1 MENIKLI
8 PKKKSFVN
16 INKMPRLSKNQ
27 KIRRDTISLLNEIKS
42 KLNPITFTALTGD
55 IQEKRIDAVKRIAD
69 KLKTLK
75 SSTETK
81 ITKKTLSKSV
91 QDVKQKATKTIQTA
105 YEKSQ
110 IKKAKGS
117 SIEIDNP
124 KSGIIWKELKEL
136 KGLTGSVRISLVE
149 NGNII
154 KTFVVDLDSKNS
166 DIYYNLYHDLD
177 YNEIFQEYPNTRL
190 IITRDENIKPQRIA
204 QAFKQG
210 TTNCLFVPII
220 NWCEDKANNS
230 TTDGTRKKYQSK
242 LNVAK
247 KLEEKY
253 RETGVVKEELQTIAD
268 KLQINI
274 TIKLPFA
281 TLDPLIEVKCNKK
294 QLTTFEYINTK
305 LNHIDGFTHNEI
317 INKKNKEIS
326 CEEMEQMYNDLRK
339 NNEYFIFKRNNN
351 SISSISTINNTYTLK
366 QDFNEFTN
374 EFKKYTGLNECYI
387 CDLQQTNLSQYVR
400 ASCNANLTI
409 DFKPIKDEDDEW
421 GTAPHAEKWGTAP
434 HAEKWGTA
442 PHAENKGGM
451 GDKSPHLNHM
461 DMAKAYKNVNKCNYY
476 EGYLGKITDFRKTD
490 KIVGIGI
497 YTITNL
503 VLPDKLKKLN
513 EKMLIWKNG
522 NPYPSPELEYLK
534 SEGATFDIIEG
545 CWGHYIDFDFTE
557 NKWLNIVD
565 DNREKTNTR
574 WYAKFVGTME
584 CCSDKESFYMN
595 AEKDYIQNLI
605 SYLPKDKYRTY
616 EDEVRFL
623 INKDNNRHL
632 THIASFIKSYTRINM
647 MEQLMSMD
655 YDDII
660 RVCVDGI
667 YYTGNYRCLNIFR
680 DEPKEIKQNLDTGMY
695 CSNYHHDFV
704 WASDAEFKPFYTREL
719 HTGVGGG
726 GKTHKQLTDKGN
738 IKVKYFAPSW
748 KLARKKAEEYNV
760 KVDVW
765 YNLLT
770 DDPARWG
777 AIARNYNVLVID
789 EVSMMSN
796 ESKEL
801 IMKRFYNCKIIMCGD
816 IGFQLDNI
824 GDGTPF
830 KKELFDYYEE
840 HNTNH
845 RVKCKKLL
853 FLLNKI
859 RKMMGLNLSSK
870 EIKDYIMF
878 NFKKIK
884 KIENYS
890 VNDMILTFTNKRKD
904 EFTEMYKDHEKY
916 YITENTQ
923 NYSNGEILFHKPLN
937 TRCEL
942 RHAYTTHSIQGET
955 TEHNLYIDIAHIN
968 YKKMLYTALSR
979 ARYYYQI
986 YLLVN

>member
-1 MENIKLI
+1 MENKIFTI
-8 PKKKSFVN
+8 Y
-16 INKMPRLSKNQ
+16 KMPRLSKNQ
-27 KIRRDTISLLNEIKS
+27 KVRRDTQKLLDSIKS
-42 KLNPITFTALTGD
+42 KLNPRTFTSLKGD

-69 KLKTLK
+69 RLSVLKG
-75 SSTETK
+75 STETG
-81 ITKKTLSKSV
+81 ITKKTFSKSV
-91 QDVKQKATKTIQTA
+91 REVKQKATKRIQTA

-149 NGNII
+149 DGNII

-166 DIYYNLYHDLD
+166 DIYYNLYHDVD
-177 YNEIFQEYPNTRL
+177 YNEIFQEYPNARL

-230 TTDGTRKKYQSK
+230 TTEGTRKKYTSK
-242 LNVAK
+242 LNVAR

-253 RETGVVKEELQTIAD
+253 RETGVVKEELQSIAD

-274 TIKLPFA
+274 IIKLPFA

-351 SISSISTINNTYTLK
+351 SISSISTVCNTYIQK

-387 CDLQQTNLSQYVR
+387 CDLQQTNLSQYIR

-409 DFKPIKDEDDEW
+409 DFKCYNEPDIEDIGNINENNEYYVKQTTASLERPLQEEIKD
-421 GTAPHAEKWGTAP
+421 
-434 HAEKWGTA
+434 
-442 PHAENKGGM
+442 N
-451 GDKSPHLNHM
+451 LNHM
-461 DMAKAYKNVNKCNYY
+461 DMAKAYRNVNMCNYY
-476 EGYLGKITDFRKTD
+476 QGYLGKITDFRKTD

-497 YTITNL
+497 YTIANL

-534 SEGATFDIIEG
+534 SEGAYFDITEG
-545 CWGHYIDFDFTE
+545 CWGHHIDFDFQE
-557 NKWLNIVD
+557 KEWLNIVD

-605 SYLPKDKYRTY
+605 SYLPEDKYRTY
-616 EDEVRFL
+616 DDEVRFL
-623 INKDNNRHL
+623 INKDSNRHL

-647 MEQLMSMD
+647 MEQLMSME
-655 YDDII
+655 YNDIV

-667 YYTGNYRCLNIFR
+667 YYTGNYPCLNIFR
-680 DEPKEIKQNLDTGMY
+680 DEPKEIKNNLDTGMY

-704 WASDAEFKPFYTREL
+704 WNCEAEFKPFVLREL

-770 DDPARWG
+770 DDPERWG
-777 AIARNYNVLVID
+777 NIARNYNVLVID

-801 IMKRFYNCKIIMCGD
+801 IMERFNHCKIIMCGD

-859 RKMMGLNLSSK
+859 RKMMAASPVVSSK
-870 EIKDYIMF
+870 EIKEYIMN

-890 VNDMILTFTNKRKD
+890 VNDMILTYTNKRKD
-904 EFTEMYKDHEKY
+904 EFTEMYKNLEKY

-923 NYSNGEILFHKPLN
+923 NYSNGEIILHKPEN

-942 RHAYTTHSIQGET
+942 RHAFTTHSIQGET
-955 TEHNLYIDIAHIN
+955 TEHNLYIDITHIN

-979 ARYYYQI
+979 ARYYDQI
-986 YLLVN
+986 YLLV

>member
-1 MENIKLI
+1 MENKIFTI
-8 PKKKSFVN
+8 Y
-16 INKMPRLSKNQ
+16 KMPRLSKNQ
-27 KIRRDTISLLNEIKS
+27 KIRKDTQKLLDEIKS
-42 KLNPITFTALTGD
+42 KLNPRTYTSFTSN
-55 IQEKRIDAVKRIAD
+55 IQEKRIDAVKRLAD
-69 KLKTLK
+69 KLQTLK

-81 ITKKTLSKSV
+81 ITKKTFSKSI
-91 QDVKQKATKTIQTA
+91 QQVKKQQVTKIQSA
-105 YEKSQ
+105 YQKSQ
-110 IKKAKGS
+110 IRKAKGN

-124 KSGIIWKELKEL
+124 KSGVIWKELKEL
-136 KGLTGSVRISLVE
+136 KGLSGSVRISLVE
-149 NGNII
+149 DGNII
-154 KTFVVDLDSKNS
+154 KTFVVDLDAKNS
-166 DIYYNLYHDLD
+166 DIYFNLYHDVD
-177 YNEIFQEYPNTRL
+177 YNEIFQEYPNARL

-210 TTNCLFVPII
+210 TTNCLFLPII

-230 TTDGTRKKYQSK
+230 TTEGTRKKYQSK

-253 RETGVVKEELQTIAD
+253 RESGVVKEELQSIAD

-274 TIKLPFA
+274 TIKLPFD
-281 TLDPLIEVKCNKK
+281 TLEPLIETKCNKK

-317 INKKNKEIS
+317 INKKYKEIS
-326 CEEMEQMYNDLRK
+326 CEEMELMYNNLKSNGD
-339 NNEYFIFKRNNN
+339 YFIFKRNNN
-351 SISSISTINNTYTLK
+351 SISSISTVCNTYIQK

-374 EFKKYTGLNECYI
+374 EFKKYTGLSECYI

-409 DFKPIKDEDDEW
+409 DFKKNTNDDDDDNEEDYGEY
-421 GTAPHAEKWGTAP
+421 
-434 HAEKWGTA
+434 
-442 PHAENKGGM
+442 NC
-451 GDKSPHLNHM
+451 M
-461 DMAKAYKNVNKCNYY
+461 DMEKAYRNVNKCNYY
-476 EGYLGKITDFRKTD
+476 HGYLGKITDFRKTD

-522 NPYPSPELEYLK
+522 NPYPSPELEYLR
-534 SEGATFDIIEG
+534 SEGAYFDITEG
-545 CWGHYIDFDFTE
+545 CWGHHIDFDFKE
-557 NKWLNIVD
+557 QEWLNIVD

-574 WYAKFVGTME
+574 WYAKFVGMME
-584 CCSDKESFYMN
+584 CYSEKESFYMN

-605 SYLPKDKYRTY
+605 SYLPEDKYRTY
-616 EDEVRFL
+616 DDEVRFL
-623 INKDNNRHL
+623 INKDSNRHL

-647 MEQLMSMD
+647 MEQLMSMEYND
-655 YDDII
+655 VI

-667 YYTGNYRCLNIFR
+667 YYYNDYSYLNIFR
-680 DEPKEIKQNLDTGMY
+680 KEEKEIKNNLDTGMY
-695 CSNYHHDFV
+695 CSNYIHDFI
-704 WASDAEFKPFYTREL
+704 WNCEAEFKPFVLREL

-770 DDPARWG
+770 DDPEKWG

-801 IMKRFYNCKIIMCGD
+801 IMERFNRCKIIMCGD

-824 GDGTPF
+824 GEGTPF

-859 RKMMGLNLSSK
+859 RIMMASSPVVSSK
-870 EIKDYIMF
+870 DIRDYIIN

-884 KIENYS
+884 DIPNYS
-890 VNDMILTFTNKRKD
+890 VNDMILTYTNKRKD
-904 EFTEMYKDHEKY
+904 EFTEMYKHLDKY

-923 NYSNGEILFHKPLN
+923 NYSNGEIVLHKPEN

-955 TEHNLYIDIAHIN
+955 TEHNLYIDIKHIN

-979 ARYYYQI
+979 ARYYDQI
-986 YLLVN
+986 YLLV

>member
-8 PKKKSFVN
+8 PKKKSLHN
-16 INKMPRLSKNQ
+16 IKMPRLSKNQ
-27 KIRRDTISLLNEIKS
+27 KIRRDTQKLLDSIKS
-42 KLNPITFTALTGD
+42 KLNPRTFTSLKSD
-55 IQEKRIDAVKRIAD
+55 IEEKRIDSVKRLAD

-75 SSTETK
+75 TSTQTG
-81 ITKKTLSKSV
+81 ITKKTFSKSV
-91 QDVKQKATKTIQTA
+91 QEVKQKASKRIQTA

-124 KSGIIWKELKEL
+124 RSGIIWKELKEL
-136 KGLTGSVRISLVE
+136 KGFTGSVRISLVE
-149 NGNII
+149 DGNII

-177 YNEIFQEYPNTRL
+177 YNEIFQEYPNAKL

-220 NWCEDKANNS
+220 NWCQEKAANAVS
-230 TTDGTRKKYQSK
+230 DGTRKKYQSK
-242 LNVAK
+242 LNVTK

-253 RETGVVKEELQTIAD
+253 RETGVVKEELQSIAD

-274 TIKLPFA
+274 IIKLPFA

-326 CEEMEQMYNDLRK
+326 CEQMEQMYNDLRK

-351 SISSISTINNTYTLK
+351 SISSISTINNTYIQK

-387 CDLQQTNLSQYVR
+387 CDLQQTNLSQYIR

-409 DFKPIKDEDDEW
+409 DFKQVHPELEDIVIDLGEY
-421 GTAPHAEKWGTAP
+421 KC
-434 HAEKWGTA
+434 
-442 PHAENKGGM
+442 
-451 GDKSPHLNHM
+451 M
-461 DMAKAYKNVNKCNYY
+461 DMEKAYRNVNKCNYY
-476 EGYLGKITDFRKTD
+476 KGYLGKITDFRKTD

-503 VLPDKLKKLN
+503 ILPDKLKKLN

-522 NPYPSPELEYLK
+522 NPYPSPELEYLR
-534 SEGATFDIIEG
+534 SEGAYFDIIEG
-545 CWGHYIDFDFTE
+545 CWGHHIDFDFLE
-557 NKWLNIVD
+557 NEWLNVVD
-565 DNREKTNTR
+565 DNREKTSTK

-584 CCSDKESFYMN
+584 CFSDKESFYMN
-595 AEKDYIQNLI
+595 AEKDYIKNLI
-605 SYLPKDKYRTY
+605 SYLPEDKYRTY
-616 EDEVRFL
+616 DDEVRFL
-623 INKDNNRHL
+623 INKDTNRHL

-647 MEQLMSMD
+647 IEQLMSME

-667 YYTGNYRCLNIFR
+667 YYTGNYPCLNIFR
-680 DEPKEIKQNLDTGMY
+680 KEEKEIKNNLDTGMY
-695 CSNYHHDFV
+695 CSNYIHDFV
-704 WASDAEFKPFYTREL
+704 WNCEAEFKPNYKREL

-770 DDPARWG
+770 DDPERWG

-801 IMKRFYNCKIIMCGD
+801 IMKRFNRCKIIMCGD

-845 RVKCKKLL
+845 RVKCDRLL
-853 FLLNKI
+853 FLLKNI
-859 RKMMGLNLSSK
+859 RKMMASNLSSK
-870 EIKDYIMF
+870 EIKEYIMN

-890 VNDMILTFTNKRKD
+890 VNDMILTYTNKRKD

-923 NYSNGEILFHKPLN
+923 NYSNGEIVLHKPEN

-955 TEHNLYIDIAHIN
+955 TEHNLYIDITHIN

-979 ARYYYQI
+979 ARYYDQI
-986 YLLVN
+986 YLLV

>member
-1 MENIKLI
+1 M
-8 PKKKSFVN
+8 KKKSFD
-16 INKMPRLSKNQ
+16 IYNKMPRLSKNQ
-27 KIRRDTISLLNEIKS
+27 KIRRDTFKLLDEIKS
-42 KLNPITFTALTGD
+42 KLNPKTFTAFRND

-75 SSTETK
+75 GSTETG
-81 ITKKTLSKSV
+81 ITKKTFSKSV
-91 QDVKQKATKTIQTA
+91 QEVKQKATKRIQTA

-149 NGNII
+149 DGNTI
-154 KTFVVDLDSKNS
+154 KSFVVDLDAKNS

-177 YNEIFQEYPNTRL
+177 YNDIFQEYPDARL

-230 TTDGTRKKYQSK
+230 TTEATRKKYQSK
-242 LNVAK
+242 LNVAR

-274 TIKLPFA
+274 TIKLPFSS
-281 TLDPLIEVKCNKK
+281 LDPLIETKCNKK

-305 LNHIDGFTHNEI
+305 LNHIDGFTHNQI
-317 INKKNKEIS
+317 INRKNKEIS

-339 NNEYFIFKRNNN
+339 NKEWCIFKRNNN
-351 SISSISTINNTYTLK
+351 SISSISTINNTYIQK

-374 EFKKYTGLNECYI
+374 EFKKYTGLSECYI

-409 DFKPIKDEDDEW
+409 DFKEENDNEGGIEDI
-421 GTAPHAEKWGTAP
+421 
-434 HAEKWGTA
+434 
-442 PHAENKGGM
+442 
-451 GDKSPHLNHM
+451 SPNHM
-461 DMAKAYKNVNKCNYY
+461 DMEKAYKNVNKCNYY
-476 EGYLGKITDFRKTD
+476 QGYLGKITDAVRKTN
-490 KIVGIGI
+490 KIVTIGI

-503 VLPDKLKKLN
+503 VLPYKLDKYNK
-513 EKMLIWKNG
+513 KMLIWKNG
-522 NPYPSPELEYLK
+522 TPYPSPELEYLK
-534 SEGATFDIIEG
+534 SKGATFDIIEG
-545 CWGHYIDFDFTE
+545 CWGHHIDFDFLE
-557 NKWLNIVD
+557 NEWLNIVD

-595 AEKDYIQNLI
+595 AEKEYIQNLI
-605 SYLPKDKYRTY
+605 SYLPDDKYRTY
-616 EDEVRFL
+616 DDEIRFL
-623 INKDNNRHL
+623 VNKDSNRHL

-647 MEQLMSMD
+647 MEQLMSMN

-667 YYTGNYRCLNIFR
+667 YYTGNYPCLNIFR

-695 CSNYHHDFV
+695 CSNYCHNFV
-704 WASDAEFKPFYTREL
+704 WNCNAEFKPFYKTEL

-726 GKTHKQLTDKGN
+726 GKTHKQLSDTGN

-770 DDPARWG
+770 DDPEKWG
-777 AIARNYNVLVID
+777 TIARNYNVLVID

-801 IMKRFYNCKIIMCGD
+801 IIKRFNKCKIIMCGD
-816 IGFQLDNI
+816 IGYQLDNI
-824 GDGTPF
+824 GNGTPF

-859 RKMMGLNLSSK
+859 RKMMASSPVVSSK
-870 EIKDYIMF
+870 EIKEYIIN

-884 KIENYS
+884 DIPNYS
-890 VNDMILTFTNKRKD
+890 VNDMILTYTNKRKD
-904 EFTEMYKDHEKY
+904 EFTEMYKHLDKY

-923 NYSNGEILFHKPLN
+923 NYSNGEIVLHKPLN

-955 TEHNLYIDIAHIN
+955 TEHNLYIDITHIN

-979 ARYYYQI
+979 ARYYDQI
-986 YLLVN
+986 YLLL

>member
-1 MENIKLI
+1 M
-8 PKKKSFVN
+8 KKKSFD
-16 INKMPRLSKNQ
+16 IYNKMPRLSKNQ
-27 KIRRDTISLLNEIKS
+27 KVRRDTLKLLDEIKS
-42 KLNPITFTALTGD
+42 KLNPRTFTSFRGD

-75 SSTETK
+75 GSTETG
-81 ITKKTLSKSV
+81 ITKKTFSKSV
-91 QDVKQKATKTIQTA
+91 QEVKQKATKRIQTA

-110 IKKAKGS
+110 IKKAKGN

-149 NGNII
+149 DGNII
-154 KTFVVDLDSKNS
+154 KTFVVDLDAKNS
-166 DIYYNLYHDLD
+166 DIYYNLYHDVD
-177 YNEIFQEYPNTRL
+177 YNEIFQEYPNARL

-253 RETGVVKEELQTIAD
+253 RETGVVKEELQSIAD

-274 TIKLPFA
+274 IIKLPFA

-351 SISSISTINNTYTLK
+351 SISSISTINNTYIQK

-387 CDLQQTNLSQYVR
+387 CDLRQTNLSQYIR

-409 DFKPIKDEDDEW
+409 DFKTNENEDEDEEE
-421 GTAPHAEKWGTAP
+421 GYGEY
-434 HAEKWGTA
+434 
-442 PHAENKGGM
+442 NC
-451 GDKSPHLNHM
+451 M
-461 DMAKAYKNVNKCNYY
+461 DMEKAYKNVNKCNYY
-476 EGYLGKITDFRKTD
+476 QGYLGKITDFRKTD

-497 YTITNL
+497 YTIINL

-534 SEGATFDIIEG
+534 SEGATFDITEG
-545 CWGHYIDFDFTE
+545 CWGHHIDFDFQE
-557 NKWLNIVD
+557 KEWLNIVD

-574 WYAKFVGTME
+574 WYAKFVGIME
-584 CCSDKESFYMN
+584 CCTDKESFYMN

-605 SYLPKDKYRTY
+605 SYLPEDKYRTY
-616 EDEVRFL
+616 DDEVRFM
-623 INKDNNRHL
+623 INKDSNRHL

-667 YYTGNYRCLNIFR
+667 YHYNDYNCLNIFR
-680 DEPKEIKQNLDTGMY
+680 TEEKEIKNNLDTGMY
-695 CSNYHHDFV
+695 CSNYIHDFI
-704 WASDAEFKPFYTREL
+704 WNCDAEFKPFVLREL

-726 GKTHKQLTDKGN
+726 GKTHKQLTDTGN

-770 DDPARWG
+770 DDPEKWG

-801 IMKRFYNCKIIMCGD
+801 IMERFNHCKIIMCGD
-816 IGFQLDNI
+816 IGYQLDNI
-824 GDGTPF
+824 GEGTPF

-859 RKMMGLNLSSK
+859 RKMMASSPVVSSK
-870 EIKDYIMF
+870 EIKEYIIN

-884 KIENYS
+884 KIKNYS
-890 VNDMILTFTNKRKD
+890 VNDMILTYTNKRKD
-904 EFTEMYKDHEKY
+904 EFTEMYKHLDKY

-923 NYSNGEILFHKPLN
+923 NYSNGEIVLHKPEN

-955 TEHNLYIDIAHIN
+955 TEHNLYIDITHIN

-979 ARYYYQI
+979 ARYYDQI
-986 YLLVN
+986 YLLV

>member
-1 MENIKLI
+1 MKI
-8 PKKKSFVN
+8 KSFVN
-16 INKMPRLSKNQ
+16 INKMPRLSKNE
-27 KIRRDTISLLNEIKS
+27 KVRRDTLKLLNEIKS
-42 KLNPITFTALTGD
+42 KLNPRTFTAFRGD

-69 KLKTLK
+69 RLNVLKG
-75 SSTETK
+75 STETG
-81 ITKKTLSKSV
+81 ITKKTFSKSV
-91 QDVKQKATKTIQTA
+91 QDVKQKATKRIQTA

-110 IKKAKGS
+110 IKKAKGN

-149 NGNII
+149 DGNII

-166 DIYYNLYHDLD
+166 DIYYNLYHDVD
-177 YNEIFQEYPNTRL
+177 YNEIFQEYPNARL

-220 NWCEDKANNS
+220 NWCEEKANNS
-230 TTDGTRKKYQSK
+230 TTEATRKKYQSK

-253 RETGVVKEELQTIAD
+253 RETGVVKEELQSIAD

-274 TIKLPFA
+274 TIKLPFDS
-281 TLDPLIEVKCNKK
+281 LDPLIETKCNKK

-339 NNEYFIFKRNNN
+339 NKEYFIFKRNNN
-351 SISSISTINNTYTLK
+351 SISSISTICNTYIQK

-374 EFKKYTGLNECYI
+374 EFKKYTGLAECYI
-387 CDLQQTNLSQYVR
+387 CDLQQTNLSQYIR

-409 DFKPIKDEDDEW
+409 DFKSVNEPDVEDIGNVSKDSEFYVNDE
-421 GTAPHAEKWGTAP
+421 
-434 HAEKWGTA
+434 
-442 PHAENKGGM
+442 
-451 GDKSPHLNHM
+451 GDKSPYGEYNCM
-461 DMAKAYKNVNKCNYY
+461 DMEKAYKNVNKCNYY
-476 EGYLGKITDFRKTD
+476 HGYLGKITDFRKTD
-490 KIVGIGI
+490 KIVTIGI

-545 CWGHYIDFDFTE
+545 CWGHHIDFDFTD

-605 SYLPKDKYRTY
+605 SYLPEDKYKTY
-616 EDEVRFL
+616 DDEVRFMV
-623 INKDNNRHL
+623 NKDSNRHL

-667 YYTGNYRCLNIFR
+667 YYYNDYTCLNIFR
-680 DEPKEIKQNLDTGMY
+680 IEEKEIKNNLDTGMY
-695 CSNYHHDFV
+695 CSNYIHDFI
-704 WASDAEFKPFYTREL
+704 WNCDAEFKPNYKREL

-726 GKTHKQLTDKGN
+726 GKTHKQLTDTGN

-770 DDPARWG
+770 DDPEKWG

-801 IMKRFYNCKIIMCGD
+801 IMERFNHCKIIMCGD

-824 GDGTPF
+824 GEGTPF

-859 RKMMGLNLSSK
+859 RKMMASSPVVSSK
-870 EIKDYIMF
+870 EIKEYIMN

-890 VNDMILTFTNKRKD
+890 VNDMILTYTNKRKD

-923 NYSNGEILFHKPLN
+923 NYSNGEIVLHKPLN

-955 TEHNLYIDIAHIN
+955 TEHNLYIDITHIN
-968 YKKMLYTALSR
+968 YKKMIYTALSR
-979 ARYYYQI
+979 ARYYDQI
-986 YLLVN
+986 YLLV

>member
-1 MENIKLI
+1 M
-8 PKKKSFVN
+8 KKKSFD
-16 INKMPRLSKNQ
+16 IYNKMPRLSKNQ
-27 KIRRDTISLLNEIKS
+27 KIRRDTLKLLDEIKS
-42 KLNPITFTALTGD
+42 KLNPRTFTSFRGD

-75 SSTETK
+75 GSTETG
-81 ITKKTLSKSV
+81 ITKKTFSKSV
-91 QDVKQKATKTIQTA
+91 QEVKQKATKRIQTA

-110 IKKAKGS
+110 IKKAKGN

-149 NGNII
+149 DGNII
-154 KTFVVDLDSKNS
+154 KTFVVDLDAKNS
-166 DIYYNLYHDLD
+166 DIYYNLYHDVD
-177 YNEIFQEYPNTRL
+177 YNEIFQEYPNARL

-230 TTDGTRKKYQSK
+230 TTESTRKKYQSK

-253 RETGVVKEELQTIAD
+253 RETGVVKEELQSIAD

-274 TIKLPFA
+274 TIKLPFDS
-281 TLDPLIEVKCNKK
+281 LDPLIETKCNKK

-317 INKKNKEIS
+317 INRKNKEIS

-351 SISSISTINNTYTLK
+351 SISSISTINNTYIQK

-374 EFKKYTGLNECYI
+374 EFKKYTGLAECYI
-387 CDLQQTNLSQYVR
+387 CDLQQTNLSQYIR

-409 DFKPIKDEDDEW
+409 DFNEDEDEDYGEY
-421 GTAPHAEKWGTAP
+421 
-434 HAEKWGTA
+434 
-442 PHAENKGGM
+442 NC
-451 GDKSPHLNHM
+451 M
-461 DMAKAYKNVNKCNYY
+461 DMEKAYKNVNKCNYY
-476 EGYLGKITDFRKTD
+476 QGYLGKITDFRKTD
-490 KIVGIGI
+490 KIVTIGI

-545 CWGHYIDFDFTE
+545 CWGHHINFDFQE
-557 NKWLNIVD
+557 KEWLNIVD

-605 SYLPKDKYRTY
+605 SYLPEDKYRTY
-616 EDEVRFL
+616 DDEVRFM
-623 INKDNNRHL
+623 INKDSNRHL

-667 YYTGNYRCLNIFR
+667 YHYNDYTCLNIFR
-680 DEPKEIKQNLDTGMY
+680 KEEKEIKNNLDTGMY
-695 CSNYHHDFV
+695 CSNYIHDFV
-704 WASDAEFKPFYTREL
+704 WNCDAEFKPFVLREL

-726 GKTHKQLTDKGN
+726 GKTHKQLTDTGN

-770 DDPARWG
+770 DDPERWG

-801 IMKRFYNCKIIMCGD
+801 IMERFNHCRIIMCGD
-816 IGFQLDNI
+816 IGYQLDNI
-824 GDGTPF
+824 GEGTPF

-859 RKMMGLNLSSK
+859 RKMMASSPVVSSK
-870 EIKDYIMF
+870 EIKEYIIN

-890 VNDMILTFTNKRKD
+890 VNDMILTYTNKRKD
-904 EFTEMYKDHEKY
+904 EFTEMYKDLEKY

-923 NYSNGEILFHKPLN
+923 NYSNGEIVLHKPLN

-955 TEHNLYIDIAHIN
+955 TEHNLYIDITHIN

-979 ARYYYQI
+979 ARYYDQI
-986 YLLVN
+986 YLLI

>member
-1 MENIKLI
+1 MENNLNS
-8 PKKKSFVN
+8 KKKISLDN

-27 KIRRDTISLLNEIKS
+27 KVRRDTQKLLDEIKS
-42 KLNPITFTALTGD
+42 KLNPRTFTSFRDD

-75 SSTETK
+75 GSTETG
-81 ITKKTLSKSV
+81 ITKKTFSKSV
-91 QDVKQKATKTIQTA
+91 QEVKQKATKRIQTA

-149 NGNII
+149 DGNII
-154 KTFVVDLDSKNS
+154 KTFVVDLDAKNS
-166 DIYYNLYHDLD
+166 DIYFNLYHDVD
-177 YNEIFQEYPNTRL
+177 YNEIFQEYPNAKL

-230 TTDGTRKKYQSK
+230 TTDGTKKKYQSK

-253 RETGVVKEELQTIAD
+253 RETGVVKEELQSIAD

-274 TIKLPFA
+274 IIKLPFA

-326 CEEMEQMYNDLRK
+326 CEEMEQMYNELRK

-351 SISSISTINNTYTLK
+351 SISSISTINNTYIQK

-387 CDLQQTNLSQYVR
+387 CDLQQTNLSQYIR

-409 DFKPIKDEDDEW
+409 DFKKNENEDEDEDE
-421 GTAPHAEKWGTAP
+421 
-434 HAEKWGTA
+434 WGTA

-451 GDKSPHLNHM
+451 GDKSPYGEYNCM
-461 DMAKAYKNVNKCNYY
+461 DMEKAYKNVNKCNYY
-476 EGYLGKITDFRKTD
+476 KGYLGKITDFRKTD

-513 EKMLIWKNG
+513 EKMLIWKND
-522 NPYPSPELEYLK
+522 NPYPSPELEYLR
-534 SEGATFDIIEG
+534 SEGATFDINEG
-545 CWGHYIDFDFTE
+545 CWGHHIDFDFQE
-557 NKWLNIVD
+557 KEWLNIVD

-605 SYLPKDKYRTY
+605 SYLPEDKYKTY
-616 EDEVRFL
+616 DDEVRFL
-623 INKDNNRHL
+623 INKDSNRHL

-655 YDDII
+655 YDDLI

-667 YYTGNYRCLNIFR
+667 YHYNDYTCLNIFR
-680 DEPKEIKQNLDTGMY
+680 KEEKEIKNNLDTGMY
-695 CSNYHHDFV
+695 CSNYIHDFV
-704 WASDAEFKPFYTREL
+704 WNCEAEFKPNYKREL

-770 DDPARWG
+770 DDPERWG

-801 IMKRFYNCKIIMCGD
+801 IMERFNRCKIIMCGD

-845 RVKCKKLL
+845 RVKCDRLL
-853 FLLNKI
+853 FLLKNI
-859 RKMMGLNLSSK
+859 RRMMAKNLSSK
-870 EIKDYIMF
+870 EIKEYIMF

-884 KIENYS
+884 KIKNYS
-890 VNDMILTFTNKRKD
+890 VNDMILTYTNKRKD
-904 EFTEMYKDHEKY
+904 EFTEMYKDLEKY

-923 NYSNGEILFHKPLN
+923 NYSNGEIVLYKPEN

-955 TEHNLYIDIAHIN
+955 TEHNLYIDITHIN

-979 ARYYYQI
+979 ARYYDQI
-986 YLLVN
+986 YLLV

>member
-1 MENIKLI
+1 MEI
-8 PKKKSFVN
+8 KSFDN
-16 INKMPRLSKNQ
+16 INKMPKLSKND
-27 KIRRDTISLLNEIKS
+27 KIRKDTLNLLESSKD
-42 KLNPITFTALTGD
+42 KLNRLTYLS
-55 IQEKRIDAVKRIAD
+55 IKNRINERRIDAVKNIAN
-69 KLKTLK
+69 KLKDIKL
-75 SSTETK
+75 STEK
-81 ITKKTLSKSV
+81 NIVLKDLRKAGER
-91 QDVKQKATKTIQTA
+91 VKQKASIRIQTA

-110 IKKAKGS
+110 IKKARGS

-149 NGNII
+149 DGNII
-154 KTFVVDLDSKNS
+154 KTFVVDLDAKNS
-166 DIYYNLYHDLD
+166 DIYFNLYHDVD
-177 YNEIFQEYPNTRL
+177 YNEIFQEYPNARL

-230 TTDGTRKKYQSK
+230 ATDGTRKKYQSK

-253 RETGVVKEELQTIAD
+253 RETGVVKEELQSIAD

-274 TIKLPFA
+274 IIKLPFA

-351 SISSISTINNTYTLK
+351 SISSISTINNTYIQK

-374 EFKKYTGLNECYI
+374 EFKKYVGLNECYI
-387 CDLQQTNLSQYVR
+387 CDLRQTNLSQYVR

-409 DFKPIKDEDDEW
+409 DFKEETECEYEDDI
-421 GTAPHAEKWGTAP
+421 
-434 HAEKWGTA
+434 
-442 PHAENKGGM
+442 
-451 GDKSPHLNHM
+451 SPNHM

-476 EGYLGKITDFRKTD
+476 QGYLGKITDFRKTD

-557 NKWLNIVD
+557 TEWLNIVD

-616 EDEVRFL
+616 EDEVRFM
-623 INKDNNRHL
+623 INKDSNRHL

-647 MEQLMSMD
+647 MEQLMSME
-655 YDDII
+655 YNDIV

-667 YYTGNYRCLNIFR
+667 YYTGNYPCLNIFR
-680 DEPKEIKQNLDTGMY
+680 DEPKEIKKNLDTGMY
-695 CSNYHHDFV
+695 CSNYRHDFV
-704 WASDAEFKPFYTREL
+704 WNCEAEFKPFVLREL

-770 DDPARWG
+770 DDPERWG

-801 IMKRFYNCKIIMCGD
+801 IMKRFNRCKIIMCGD
-816 IGFQLDNI
+816 IGYQLDNI

-859 RKMMGLNLSSK
+859 RKMIASSHVVSSK
-870 EIKDYIMF
+870 EIKEYIIN

-904 EFTEMYKDHEKY
+904 EFTEMYKDLEKY

-923 NYSNGEILFHKPLN
+923 NYSNGEIILHKPEN

-942 RHAYTTHSIQGET
+942 RHAFTTHSIQGET
-955 TEHNLYIDIAHIN
+955 TEHNLYIDITHIN

-979 ARYYYQI
+979 ARYYDQI
-986 YLLVN
+986 YLLV

>member
-1 MENIKLI
+1 MENKIFTI
-8 PKKKSFVN
+8 Y
-16 INKMPRLSKNQ
+16 KMPRLSKNQ
-27 KIRRDTISLLNEIKS
+27 KIRKDTQKLLDSIKS
-42 KLNPITFTALTGD
+42 KLNPRTYTSFTSN
-55 IQEKRIDAVKRIAD
+55 IQEKRIDAVKRLAD
-69 KLKTLK
+69 KLQTLK

-81 ITKKTLSKSV
+81 ITKKTFSKSI
-91 QDVKQKATKTIQTA
+91 QQVKKQQVTKIQSA
-105 YEKSQ
+105 YQKSQ
-110 IKKAKGS
+110 IRKAKGN

-124 KSGIIWKELKEL
+124 KSGVIWKELKEL
-136 KGLTGSVRISLVE
+136 KGLSGSVRISLVE
-149 NGNII
+149 DGNII
-154 KTFVVDLDSKNS
+154 KTFVVDLDAKNS
-166 DIYYNLYHDLD
+166 DIYFNLYHDVD
-177 YNEIFQEYPNTRL
+177 YNEIFQEYPNARL

-210 TTNCLFVPII
+210 TTNCLFLPII

-230 TTDGTRKKYQSK
+230 TTEGTRKKYQSK

-253 RETGVVKEELQTIAD
+253 RESGVVKEELQSIAD

-274 TIKLPFA
+274 TIKLPFD
-281 TLDPLIEVKCNKK
+281 TLEPLIETKCNKK

-317 INKKNKEIS
+317 INKKYKEIS
-326 CEEMEQMYNDLRK
+326 CEEMELMYNNLKSNGD
-339 NNEYFIFKRNNN
+339 YFIFKRNNN
-351 SISSISTINNTYTLK
+351 SISSISTVCNTYIQK

-374 EFKKYTGLNECYI
+374 EFKKYTGLSECYI
-387 CDLQQTNLSQYVR
+387 CDLQQTNLSQYIR

-409 DFKPIKDEDDEW
+409 DFKKNTNDDDDDNEEDYGEY
-421 GTAPHAEKWGTAP
+421 
-434 HAEKWGTA
+434 
-442 PHAENKGGM
+442 NC
-451 GDKSPHLNHM
+451 M

-476 EGYLGKITDFRKTD
+476 HGYLGKITDFRKTD

-522 NPYPSPELEYLK
+522 NPYPSPELEYLR
-534 SEGATFDIIEG
+534 SEGAYFDITEG
-545 CWGHYIDFDFTE
+545 CWGHHIDFDFKE
-557 NKWLNIVD
+557 QEWLNIVD

-574 WYAKFVGTME
+574 WYAKFVGMME
-584 CCSDKESFYMN
+584 CYSEKESFYMN

-605 SYLPKDKYRTY
+605 SYLPEDKYRTY
-616 EDEVRFL
+616 DDEVRFL
-623 INKDNNRHL
+623 INKDSNRHL

-647 MEQLMSMD
+647 MEQLMSMEYND
-655 YDDII
+655 VI

-667 YYTGNYRCLNIFR
+667 YYTGNYSYLNIFR
-680 DEPKEIKQNLDTGMY
+680 KEEKEIKNNLDTGMY
-695 CSNYHHDFV
+695 CSNYYHDFV
-704 WASDAEFKPFYTREL
+704 WNCEAEFKPNYKREL

-770 DDPARWG
+770 DDPEKWG

-801 IMKRFYNCKIIMCGD
+801 IMERFNRCKIIMCGD

-824 GDGTPF
+824 GEGTPF

-859 RKMMGLNLSSK
+859 RIMMASSPVVSSK
-870 EIKDYIMF
+870 DIRDYIIN

-884 KIENYS
+884 DIPNYS
-890 VNDMILTFTNKRKD
+890 VNDMILTYTNKRKD
-904 EFTEMYKDHEKY
+904 EFTEMYKHLDKY

-923 NYSNGEILFHKPLN
+923 NYSNGEIVLHKPEN

-955 TEHNLYIDIAHIN
+955 TEHNLYIDITHIN

-979 ARYYYQI
+979 ARYYDQI
-986 YLLVN
+986 YLLV

>member
-1 MENIKLI
+1 MM
-8 PKKKSFVN
+8 KKKSFVT
-16 INKMPRLSKNQ
+16 INKMPRLSKNE
-27 KIRRDTISLLNEIKS
+27 KIRRDTQNLLDSIKS
-42 KLNPITFTALTGD
+42 KLNPRTFTALKGN

-75 SSTETK
+75 GSTETN
-81 ITKKTLSKSV
+81 ITKKTFSKSI
-91 QDVKQKATKTIQTA
+91 QEIKQKATKRIQTA

-149 NGNII
+149 DGNII
-154 KTFVVDLDSKNS
+154 KTFVVDLDAKNS
-166 DIYYNLYHDLD
+166 DIYSSLYYDVD
-177 YNEIFQEYPNTRL
+177 YNEIFQEYPNARL
-190 IITRDENIKPQRIA
+190 IITRDQNIKPQRIA

-253 RETGVVKEELQTIAD
+253 RETGVVKEELQNIAD

-274 TIKLPFA
+274 IIKLPFA

-339 NNEYFIFKRNNN
+339 NNEYFIFKRNHN
-351 SISSISTINNTYTLK
+351 SISSISTIHNTYIHK
-366 QDFNEFTN
+366 QDFNEFVN
-374 EFKKYTGLNECYI
+374 QFKKDTGLNECYI
-387 CDLQQTNLSQYVR
+387 CDLQQTNLSQYIR

-409 DFKPIKDEDDEW
+409 DFKPIKDEDDE
-421 GTAPHAEKWGTAP
+421 EIIY
-434 HAEKWGTA
+434 
-442 PHAENKGGM
+442 EN
-451 GDKSPHLNHM
+451 LNHM
-461 DMAKAYKNVNKCNYY
+461 DMEKAYKNVNKCNYY
-476 EGYLGKITDFRKTD
+476 QGYLGKITDFRETN

-497 YTITNL
+497 YTIINL
-503 VLPDKLKKLN
+503 ILPDKLKKLN
-513 EKMLIWKNG
+513 EKMLIWRNG

-545 CWGHYIDFDFTE
+545 CWGHHIDFDFTE

-584 CCSDKESFYMN
+584 CCSNKESFYMN
-595 AEKDYIQNLI
+595 AEKDYIKNLI
-605 SYLPKDKYRTY
+605 SYLPEDKYKTY
-616 EDEVRFL
+616 DDEVRFL
-623 INKDNNRHL
+623 INKDSNRHL

-647 MEQLMSMD
+647 MEQLMSMN

-667 YYTGNYRCLNIFR
+667 YYTGNYPCLNIFR
-680 DEPKEIKQNLDTGMY
+680 DEPKEIKQNLDTGAY
-695 CSNYHHDFV
+695 CSNYIHDFV
-704 WASDAEFKPFYTREL
+704 WNCDAEFKPNYKREL

-770 DDPARWG
+770 DDPERWG

-801 IMKRFYNCKIIMCGD
+801 IMKRFNRCKIIMCGD
-816 IGFQLDNI
+816 IGYQLDNI
-824 GDGTPF
+824 GDETSF
-830 KKELFDYYEE
+830 KKEGFDYYEE

-845 RVKCKKLL
+845 RVKCDRLL

-859 RKMMGLNLSSK
+859 RNMMASNLSSK
-870 EIKDYIMF
+870 EIKDYILN

-884 KIENYS
+884 DIPNYS
-890 VNDMILTFTNKRKD
+890 VNDMILTYTNKRKD
-904 EFTEMYKDHEKY
+904 EFTEMYKDLEKY

-923 NYSNGEILFHKPLN
+923 NYSNGEIVLHKPEN

-955 TEHNLYIDIAHIN
+955 TEHNLYIDITHIN

-979 ARYYYQI
+979 ARYYDQI
-986 YLLVN
+986 YLLI

>member
-1 MENIKLI
+1 MKIKSLH
-8 PKKKSFVN
+8 N
-16 INKMPRLSKNQ
+16 INKMPRLSKNE
-27 KIRRDTISLLNEIKS
+27 KIRRDTQKILDSIKS
-42 KLNPITFTALTGD
+42 KLNPRTFTSFKSD

-339 NNEYFIFKRNNN
+339 NNEYFIFK
-351 SISSISTINNTYTLK
+351 
-366 QDFNEFTN
+366 
-374 EFKKYTGLNECYI
+374 
-387 CDLQQTNLSQYVR
+387 
-400 ASCNANLTI
+400 
-409 DFKPIKDEDDEW
+409 
-421 GTAPHAEKWGTAP
+421 AEKWGTAP

-801 IMKRFYNCKIIMCGD
+801 IMERFNR
-816 IGFQLDNI
+816 L
-824 GDGTPF
+824 
-830 KKELFDYYEE
+830 
-840 HNTNH
+840 
-845 RVKCKKLL
+845 
-853 FLLNKI
+853 
-859 RKMMGLNLSSK
+859 
-870 EIKDYIMF
+870 
-878 NFKKIK
+878 
-884 KIENYS
+884 
-890 VNDMILTFTNKRKD
+890 
-904 EFTEMYKDHEKY
+904 
-916 YITENTQ
+916 
-923 NYSNGEILFHKPLN
+923 
-937 TRCEL
+937 
-942 RHAYTTHSIQGET
+942 
-955 TEHNLYIDIAHIN
+955 
-968 YKKMLYTALSR
+968 
-979 ARYYYQI
+979 
-986 YLLVN
+986 

>member
-1 MENIKLI
+1 M
-8 PKKKSFVN
+8 KKKSFD
-16 INKMPRLSKNQ
+16 IYNKMPRLSKNQ
-27 KIRRDTISLLNEIKS
+27 KIRRDTQKLLDEIKS
-42 KLNPITFTALTGD
+42 KLNPRTFTSLKGD

-69 KLKTLK
+69 NLKTLK
-75 SSTETK
+75 TSTETG
-81 ITKKTLSKSV
+81 ITKKTFSKSV
-91 QDVKQKATKTIQTA
+91 QEVKQKATKRIQTA

-149 NGNII
+149 DGNII
-154 KTFVVDLDSKNS
+154 KTFVVDLDAKNN
-166 DIYYNLYHDLD
+166 DIYYNLYHDVD
-177 YNEIFQEYPNTRL
+177 YNEIFQEYPNAKL

-220 NWCEDKANNS
+220 NWCEEKANNS
-230 TTDGTRKKYQSK
+230 TTDGTRKKYISK

-253 RETGVVKEELQTIAD
+253 RETGVVKEELQSIAD

-274 TIKLPFA
+274 IIKLPFA

-351 SISSISTINNTYTLK
+351 SISSISTINNTYIQK

-374 EFKKYTGLNECYI
+374 EFKKYTKINECYI
-387 CDLQQTNLSQYVR
+387 CDLQQTNLSQYIR

-409 DFKPIKDEDDEW
+409 DFKPIKDEDDE
-421 GTAPHAEKWGTAP
+421 EIIY
-434 HAEKWGTA
+434 
-442 PHAENKGGM
+442 ENLK
-451 GDKSPHLNHM
+451 HI
-461 DMAKAYKNVNKCNYY
+461 DMEKAYKNVNKCNYY
-476 EGYLGKITDFRKTD
+476 QGYLGKISDFRKTD

-503 VLPDKLKKLN
+503 ILPDKLKKLN

-534 SEGATFDIIEG
+534 SEGAIFDITEG
-545 CWGHYIDFDFTE
+545 CWGHHIDFNFDHP
-557 NKWLNIVD
+557 NWLNIVD
-565 DNREKTNTR
+565 DNREKTNTK

-584 CCSDKESFYMN
+584 CCSTKESFYMN
-595 AEKDYIQNLI
+595 AEKDYIKNLI
-605 SYLPKDKYRTY
+605 SYLPEDKYRTY
-616 EDEVRFL
+616 DDEVRFL
-623 INKDNNRHL
+623 INKDTNRHL

-647 MEQLMSMD
+647 MEQLMSME

-667 YYTGNYRCLNIFR
+667 YYTGNYPCLNIFR
-680 DEPKEIKQNLDTGMY
+680 DELKEIKNNLDTGMY
-695 CSNYHHDFV
+695 CSNYYHNFV
-704 WASDAEFKPFYTREL
+704 WNCEAEFKPNYKREL

-748 KLARKKAEEYNV
+748 KLARKKAEEYNI

-770 DDPARWG
+770 DDPERWG

-801 IMKRFYNCKIIMCGD
+801 IMKRFGMCKIIMCGD
-816 IGFQLDNI
+816 IGYQLDNI

-859 RKMMGLNLSSK
+859 RQMMASNYGSK
-870 EIKDYIMF
+870 EIKEYIMN

-884 KIENYS
+884 DIPNYS
-890 VNDMILTFTNKRKD
+890 VNDMILTYTNKRKD
-904 EFTEMYKDHEKY
+904 EFTEMYKNLEKY

-923 NYSNGEILFHKPLN
+923 NYSNGEIVLHKPEN

-955 TEHNLYIDIAHIN
+955 TEHNLYIDITHIN

-979 ARYYYQI
+979 ARYYDQI
-986 YLLVN
+986 YLLV

>member
-1 MENIKLI
+1 
-8 PKKKSFVN
+8 
-16 INKMPRLSKNQ
+16 MPRLSKNQ
-27 KIRRDTISLLNEIKS
+27 KVRRDTQKLLDEIKS
-42 KLNPITFTALTGD
+42 KLNPRTFTSLKGD

-69 KLKTLK
+69 RLAVLKT
-75 SSTETK
+75 STETG
-81 ITKKTLSKSV
+81 ITKKTFSKSV
-91 QDVKQKATKTIQTA
+91 QEVKQKATKTIQTA

-154 KTFVVDLDSKNS
+154 KTFVVDLDAKNS
-166 DIYYNLYHDLD
+166 DIYFNLYHDVD
-177 YNEIFQEYPNTRL
+177 YNEIFQEYPNARL
-190 IITRDENIKPQRIA
+190 VITRDENIKPQRIA

-230 TTDGTRKKYQSK
+230 NTDGTRKKYQSK

-253 RETGVVKEELQTIAD
+253 RETGVVKEELQSIAD

-274 TIKLPFA
+274 IIKLPFD

-351 SISSISTINNTYTLK
+351 SISSISTINNTYIQK

-387 CDLQQTNLSQYVR
+387 CDLQQTNLSQYIR

-409 DFKPIKDEDDEW
+409 DFKPIKDEDDE
-421 GTAPHAEKWGTAP
+421 EIIY
-434 HAEKWGTA
+434 
-442 PHAENKGGM
+442 EN
-451 GDKSPHLNHM
+451 LNHM
-461 DMAKAYKNVNKCNYY
+461 DMAKAYRNVNKCNYY
-476 EGYLGKITDFRKTD
+476 QGYLGKITDFRKTD

-522 NPYPSPELEYLK
+522 NPYPSPELEYLR
-534 SEGATFDIIEG
+534 SEGAYFDITEG
-545 CWGHYIDFDFTE
+545 CWGHHIDFDFQE
-557 NKWLNIVD
+557 NEWLNIVD

-605 SYLPKDKYRTY
+605 SYLPEDKYRTY
-616 EDEVRFL
+616 DDEVRFL
-623 INKDNNRHL
+623 INKDSNRHL

-647 MEQLMSMD
+647 MEQLMSME
-655 YDDII
+655 YNDIV

-667 YYTGNYRCLNIFR
+667 YYTCNYPCLNIFR
-680 DEPKEIKQNLDTGMY
+680 DEPKEIKGNLETGMY
-695 CSNYHHDFV
+695 CSNYHHEFV
-704 WASDAEFKPFYTREL
+704 WNCEAEFKPFVLREL

-770 DDPARWG
+770 DDPERWG

-801 IMKRFYNCKIIMCGD
+801 IMERFNHCKIIMCGD

-824 GDGTPF
+824 GEGTPF

-859 RKMMGLNLSSK
+859 RKMMASSPVVSSK
-870 EIKDYIMF
+870 DIRDYIIN

-904 EFTEMYKDHEKY
+904 EFTEMYKDLEKY

-923 NYSNGEILFHKPLN
+923 NYSNGEIVLHKPEN

-955 TEHNLYIDIAHIN
+955 TEHNLYIDITHIN

-979 ARYYYQI
+979 ARYYDQI
-986 YLLVN
+986 YLLL

>member
-1 MENIKLI
+1 MENKIFTI
-8 PKKKSFVN
+8 Y
-16 INKMPRLSKNQ
+16 KMPRLSKNQ
-27 KIRRDTISLLNEIKS
+27 KIRKDTQKLLDSIKS
-42 KLNPITFTALTGD
+42 KLNPRTYTSFTSN
-55 IQEKRIDAVKRIAD
+55 IQEKRIDAVKRLAD
-69 KLKTLK
+69 KLQTLK

-81 ITKKTLSKSV
+81 ITKKTFSKSI
-91 QDVKQKATKTIQTA
+91 QQVKKQQVTKIQSA
-105 YEKSQ
+105 YQKSQ
-110 IKKAKGS
+110 IRKAKGN

-124 KSGIIWKELKEL
+124 KSGVIWKELKEL
-136 KGLTGSVRISLVE
+136 KGLSGSVRISLVE
-149 NGNII
+149 DGNII
-154 KTFVVDLDSKNS
+154 KTFVVDLDAKNS
-166 DIYYNLYHDLD
+166 DIYFNLYHDVD
-177 YNEIFQEYPNTRL
+177 YNEIFQEYPNARL

-210 TTNCLFVPII
+210 TTNCLFLPII

-230 TTDGTRKKYQSK
+230 TTEGTRKKYQSK

-253 RETGVVKEELQTIAD
+253 RESGVVKEELQSIAD

-274 TIKLPFA
+274 TIKLPFD
-281 TLDPLIEVKCNKK
+281 TLEPLIETKCNKK

-317 INKKNKEIS
+317 INKKYKEIS
-326 CEEMEQMYNDLRK
+326 CEEMELMYNNLKSNGD
-339 NNEYFIFKRNNN
+339 YFIFKRNNN
-351 SISSISTINNTYTLK
+351 SISSISTVCNTYIQK

-374 EFKKYTGLNECYI
+374 EFKKYTGLSECYI
-387 CDLQQTNLSQYVR
+387 CDLQQTNLSQYIR

-409 DFKPIKDEDDEW
+409 DFKKNTNDDDDDNEEDYGEY
-421 GTAPHAEKWGTAP
+421 
-434 HAEKWGTA
+434 
-442 PHAENKGGM
+442 NC
-451 GDKSPHLNHM
+451 M

-476 EGYLGKITDFRKTD
+476 HGYLGKITDFRKTD

-522 NPYPSPELEYLK
+522 NPYPSPELEYLR
-534 SEGATFDIIEG
+534 SEGAYFDITEG
-545 CWGHYIDFDFTE
+545 CWGHHIDFDFKE
-557 NKWLNIVD
+557 QEWLNIVD

-574 WYAKFVGTME
+574 WYAKFVGMME
-584 CCSDKESFYMN
+584 CYSEKESFYMN

-605 SYLPKDKYRTY
+605 SYLPEDKYRTY
-616 EDEVRFL
+616 DDEVRFL
-623 INKDNNRHL
+623 INKDSNRHL

-647 MEQLMSMD
+647 MEQLMSMEYND
-655 YDDII
+655 VI

-667 YYTGNYRCLNIFR
+667 YYYNDYSYLNIFR
-680 DEPKEIKQNLDTGMY
+680 KEEKEIKNNLDTGMY
-695 CSNYHHDFV
+695 CSNYYHDFV
-704 WASDAEFKPFYTREL
+704 WNCEAEFKPNYKREL

-770 DDPARWG
+770 DDPEKWG

-801 IMKRFYNCKIIMCGD
+801 IMERFNRCKIIMCGD

-824 GDGTPF
+824 GEGTPF

-859 RKMMGLNLSSK
+859 RIMMASSPVVSSK
-870 EIKDYIMF
+870 DIRDYIIN

-884 KIENYS
+884 DIPNYS
-890 VNDMILTFTNKRKD
+890 VNDMILTYTNKRKD
-904 EFTEMYKDHEKY
+904 EFTEMYKHLDKY

-923 NYSNGEILFHKPLN
+923 NYSNGEIVLHKPEN

-955 TEHNLYIDIAHIN
+955 TEHNLYIDITHIN

-979 ARYYYQI
+979 ARYYDQI
-986 YLLVN
+986 YLLV

>member
-1 MENIKLI
+1 MKNIILTY
-8 PKKKSFVN
+8 
-16 INKMPRLSKNQ
+16 NKMPRLSKNQ
-27 KIRRDTISLLNEIKS
+27 KVRRDTQKLLDEIKS
-42 KLNPITFTALTGD
+42 KLNARTFTAIKGD
-55 IQEKRIDAVKRIAD
+55 IEEKRIDAVKRIAD

-75 SSTETK
+75 TSTETN
-81 ITKKTLSKSV
+81 ITKKTFSKSV
-91 QDVKQKATKTIQTA
+91 QEVKQKATKRIQTA

-149 NGNII
+149 DGNII

-177 YNEIFQEYPNTRL
+177 YNEIFQEYPNARL

-230 TTDGTRKKYQSK
+230 TTEGTRKKYTSK
-242 LNVAK
+242 LNVAR

-253 RETGVVKEELQTIAD
+253 RETGVVKEELQSIAD

-274 TIKLPFA
+274 IIKLPFA

-351 SISSISTINNTYTLK
+351 SISSISTINNTYIQK

-374 EFKKYTGLNECYI
+374 EFKNYVGLNECYI
-387 CDLQQTNLSQYVR
+387 CDLQQTNLSQYIR

-409 DFKPIKDEDDEW
+409 DFKCYNEPDIEDIGNINEDNEFYVKSDGEVVKD
-421 GTAPHAEKWGTAP
+421 
-434 HAEKWGTA
+434 
-442 PHAENKGGM
+442 N
-451 GDKSPHLNHM
+451 LNHM
-461 DMAKAYKNVNKCNYY
+461 DMAKAYRNVNMCNYY
-476 EGYLGKITDFRKTD
+476 QGYLGKITDFRKTD

-497 YTITNL
+497 YTIANL

-534 SEGATFDIIEG
+534 SEGAYFDITEG
-545 CWGHYIDFDFTE
+545 CWGHHIDFDFQE
-557 NKWLNIVD
+557 KEWLNIVD

-605 SYLPKDKYRTY
+605 SYLPEDKYRTY
-616 EDEVRFL
+616 DDEVRFL
-623 INKDNNRHL
+623 INKDTNRHL

-647 MEQLMSMD
+647 MEQLMTME

-667 YYTGNYRCLNIFR
+667 YYTGNYTCLNIFR
-680 DEPKEIKQNLDTGMY
+680 DEPKEIKNNLDTGMY
-695 CSNYHHDFV
+695 CSNYYHDFV
-704 WASDAEFKPFYTREL
+704 WNCEAEFKPFVLKEL

-770 DDPARWG
+770 DDPERWG
-777 AIARNYNVLVID
+777 AIARNYNTLVID

-801 IMKRFYNCKIIMCGD
+801 IMERFNHCKIIMCGD

-859 RKMMGLNLSSK
+859 RTMMVSSPVVSSK
-870 EIKDYIMF
+870 EIKEYIIN

-884 KIENYS
+884 KIKDYS
-890 VNDMILTFTNKRKD
+890 VDDMILTHTNIRKD
-904 EFTEMYKDHEKY
+904 EFTEMYKYLDKY

-923 NYSNGEILFHKPLN
+923 NYSNGEIVLHKPEN

-955 TEHNLYIDIAHIN
+955 TEHNLYIDITHIN

-979 ARYYYQI
+979 ARYYDQI
-986 YLLVN
+986 YLLV

>member
-1 MENIKLI
+1 MM
-8 PKKKSFVN
+8 KKKSFVT
-16 INKMPRLSKNQ
+16 INKMPRLSKNE
-27 KIRRDTISLLNEIKS
+27 KIRRDTQNLLDSIKS
-42 KLNPITFTALTGD
+42 KLNPRTFTALKGN

-75 SSTETK
+75 GSTETN
-81 ITKKTLSKSV
+81 ITKKTFSKSI
-91 QDVKQKATKTIQTA
+91 QEIKQKATKRIQTA

-149 NGNII
+149 DGNII
-154 KTFVVDLDSKNS
+154 KTFVVDLDAKNS
-166 DIYYNLYHDLD
+166 DIYSSLYYDVD
-177 YNEIFQEYPNTRL
+177 YNEIFQEYPNARL
-190 IITRDENIKPQRIA
+190 IITRDQNIKPQRIA

-253 RETGVVKEELQTIAD
+253 RETGVVKEELQNIAD

-274 TIKLPFA
+274 IIKLPFA

-339 NNEYFIFKRNNN
+339 NNEYFIFKRNHN
-351 SISSISTINNTYTLK
+351 SISSISTIHNTYIHK
-366 QDFNEFTN
+366 QDFNEFVN
-374 EFKKYTGLNECYI
+374 QFKKDTGLNECYI
-387 CDLQQTNLSQYVR
+387 CDLQQTNLSQYIR

-409 DFKPIKDEDDEW
+409 DFKPIKDEDDE
-421 GTAPHAEKWGTAP
+421 EIIY
-434 HAEKWGTA
+434 
-442 PHAENKGGM
+442 EN
-451 GDKSPHLNHM
+451 LNHM
-461 DMAKAYKNVNKCNYY
+461 DMEKAYKNVNKCNYY
-476 EGYLGKITDFRKTD
+476 QGYLGKITDFRETN

-497 YTITNL
+497 YTIINL
-503 VLPDKLKKLN
+503 ILPDKLKKLN
-513 EKMLIWKNG
+513 EKMLIWRNG

-545 CWGHYIDFDFTE
+545 CWGHHIDFDFTE

-584 CCSDKESFYMN
+584 CCSNKESFYMN
-595 AEKDYIQNLI
+595 AEKDYIKNLI
-605 SYLPKDKYRTY
+605 SYLPEDKYKTY
-616 EDEVRFL
+616 DDEVRFL
-623 INKDNNRHL
+623 INKDSNRHL

-647 MEQLMSMD
+647 MEQLMSMN

-667 YYTGNYRCLNIFR
+667 YYTGNYPCLNIFR

-695 CSNYHHDFV
+695 CSNYIHDFV
-704 WASDAEFKPFYTREL
+704 WNCDAEFKPNYKREL

-770 DDPARWG
+770 DDPERWG

-801 IMKRFYNCKIIMCGD
+801 IMKRFNRCKIIMCGD
-816 IGFQLDNI
+816 IGYQLDNI
-824 GDGTPF
+824 GDETSF
-830 KKELFDYYEE
+830 KKEGFDYYEE

-845 RVKCKKLL
+845 RVKCDRLL

-859 RKMMGLNLSSK
+859 RNMMASNLSSK
-870 EIKDYIMF
+870 EIKDYILN

-884 KIENYS
+884 DIPNYS
-890 VNDMILTFTNKRKD
+890 VNDMILTYTNKRKD
-904 EFTEMYKDHEKY
+904 EFTEMYKDLEKY

-923 NYSNGEILFHKPLN
+923 NYSNGEIVLHKPEN

-955 TEHNLYIDIAHIN
+955 TEHNLYIDITHIN

-979 ARYYYQI
+979 ARYYDQI
-986 YLLVN
+986 YLLI

>member
-1 MENIKLI
+1 M
-8 PKKKSFVN
+8 KKKSFTN

-27 KIRRDTISLLNEIKS
+27 KIRRDTQKLLDEIKS
-42 KLNPITFTALTGD
+42 KLNPRTFTALKGD
-55 IQEKRIDAVKRIAD
+55 IQENRIDAVKRIAD
-69 KLKTLK
+69 KLITLK
-75 SSTETK
+75 GSTETN
-81 ITKKTLSKSV
+81 ITKKTFSKSV
-91 QDVKQKATKTIQTA
+91 QEVKEKATKRIQTA

-149 NGNII
+149 DGNII
-154 KTFVVDLDSKNS
+154 KTFVVDLDAKNS
-166 DIYYNLYHDLD
+166 DIYSNLYYDVD
-177 YNEIFQEYPNTRL
+177 YNEIFQEYPNARL

-230 TTDGTRKKYQSK
+230 TTNGTRKKYQSK

-253 RETGVVKEELQTIAD
+253 RETGVVKEELQSIAD

-274 TIKLPFA
+274 IIKLPFA

-351 SISSISTINNTYTLK
+351 SISSISTINNTYIQK

-374 EFKKYTGLNECYI
+374 EFKKHTGLNECYI

-409 DFKPIKDEDDEW
+409 DFKKNENEDEDSDDED
-421 GTAPHAEKWGTAP
+421 E
-434 HAEKWGTA
+434 WGTA

-451 GDKSPHLNHM
+451 GDKSPYGEYNCM
-461 DMAKAYKNVNKCNYY
+461 DMEKAYKNVNKCNYY
-476 EGYLGKITDFRKTD
+476 KGYLGKITDFRKTD
-490 KIVGIGI
+490 KIVTIGI
-497 YTITNL
+497 YTIANL

-534 SEGATFDIIEG
+534 NEGATFDITEG
-545 CWGHYIDFDFTE
+545 CWGHHIDFDFQE
-557 NKWLNIVD
+557 NEWLNIVD

-595 AEKDYIQNLI
+595 AEKDYIKNLI
-605 SYLPKDKYRTY
+605 SYLPEDKYRTY
-616 EDEVRFL
+616 DDEVRFL
-623 INKDNNRHL
+623 INKDTNRHL

-647 MEQLMSMD
+647 IEQLMSME
-655 YDDII
+655 YNDII

-667 YYTGNYRCLNIFR
+667 YHYNDYTCLNIFR
-680 DEPKEIKQNLDTGMY
+680 KEEKEIKNNLDTGSY
-695 CSNYHHDFV
+695 CSNYIHNFV
-704 WASDAEFKPFYTREL
+704 WNCEAEFKPNYKREL

-770 DDPARWG
+770 DDPERWG

-801 IMKRFYNCKIIMCGD
+801 IMKRFNRCKIIMCGD

-824 GDGTPF
+824 GNGTPF
-830 KKELFDYYEE
+830 KKELFDYYKE

-845 RVKCKKLL
+845 RVKCERLL

-859 RKMMGLNLSSK
+859 RNMMAANLSSK
-870 EIKDYIMF
+870 EIKEYIMN

-890 VNDMILTFTNKRKD
+890 VNDMILTYTNKRKD
-904 EFTEMYKDHEKY
+904 EFTEMYKDLEKY

-923 NYSNGEILFHKPLN
+923 NYSNGEIVLHKPLN

-955 TEHNLYIDIAHIN
+955 TEHNLYIDITHIN

-979 ARYYYQI
+979 ARYYDQI
-986 YLLVN
+986 YLLV

>member
-1 MENIKLI
+1 MKNKILTY
-8 PKKKSFVN
+8 
-16 INKMPRLSKNQ
+16 NKMPKLSKNE
-27 KIRRDTISLLNEIKS
+27 KVRNDTLQLLEKNKNKLKNQTYLALKKRIK
-42 KLNPITFTALTGD
+42 
-55 IQEKRIDAVKRIAD
+55 EKRIDAVNNIAD
-69 KLKTLK
+69 KLKSIRL
-75 SSTETK
+75 STETNIVLK
-81 ITKKTLSKSV
+81 DLRKAGER
-91 QDVKQKATKTIQTA
+91 VKEKAVSRIQTA

-110 IKKAKGS
+110 IKKAKGN

-149 NGNII
+149 DGNII
-154 KTFVVDLDSKNS
+154 KTFVVDLDAKNS
-166 DIYYNLYHDLD
+166 DIYYNLYYDVD
-177 YNEIFQEYPNTRL
+177 YNEIFQEYPNARL

-253 RETGVVKEELQTIAD
+253 RETGVVKEELQSIAD

-274 TIKLPFA
+274 TIKLPFDK
-281 TLDPLIEVKCNKK
+281 LDPLIEVKCNKK

-339 NNEYFIFKRNNN
+339 NKEYFIFKRNNN
-351 SISSISTINNTYTLK
+351 SISSISTVRNTYIQK

-374 EFKKYTGLNECYI
+374 EFKKYTGLAECYI
-387 CDLQQTNLSQYVR
+387 CDLQQTNLSQYIR

-409 DFKPIKDEDDEW
+409 DFKEDDEDY
-421 GTAPHAEKWGTAP
+421 GEY
-434 HAEKWGTA
+434 
-442 PHAENKGGM
+442 NC
-451 GDKSPHLNHM
+451 M
-461 DMAKAYKNVNKCNYY
+461 DMEKAYKNVDKCKFYQ
-476 EGYLGKITDFRKTD
+476 GYLGKIYAFRKTD
-490 KIVGIGI
+490 KIVTIGI

-534 SEGATFDIIEG
+534 SVGATFDIIEG
-545 CWGHYIDFDFTE
+545 CWGHHIDFDFTD

-565 DNREKTNTR
+565 DNREKTKTR
-574 WYAKFVGTME
+574 WFAKFVGTME

-605 SYLPKDKYRTY
+605 SYLPQDKYRTY
-616 EDEVRFL
+616 DDEVRFMV
-623 INKDNNRHL
+623 NKDSNRHL

-667 YYTGNYRCLNIFR
+667 YYYNDYTCLNIFR
-680 DEPKEIKQNLDTGMY
+680 IEEEEIKKNLDTGKY
-695 CSNYHHDFV
+695 CSNYFHDFV
-704 WASDAEFKPFYTREL
+704 WNCDAEFKPNYKREL

-726 GKTHKQLTDKGN
+726 GKTHKQLTDTGN

-770 DDPARWG
+770 DDPEKWG

-801 IMKRFYNCKIIMCGD
+801 IMERFNRCKIIMCGD

-824 GDGTPF
+824 GEGTPF

-859 RKMMGLNLSSK
+859 RKMMALNLSSK
-870 EIKDYIMF
+870 EIRDYIIN

-890 VNDMILTFTNKRKD
+890 VNDMILTYTNKRKD
-904 EFTEMYKDHEKY
+904 EFTEMYKDLEKY

-923 NYSNGEILFHKPLN
+923 NYSNGEIVLHKPLN

-955 TEHNLYIDIAHIN
+955 TEHNLYIDITHIN

-979 ARYYYQI
+979 ARYHDQI
-986 YLLVN
+986 YLLV